1 MNKIITILFVFCFGL
16 LTIAQDKNAKNLL
29 FEVTS
34 KVKSYTNITI
44 DFKYILN
51 NSRQNLNQESKG
63 NVIMKGDQY
72 ILNLMGVTKLFDGK
86 KIYVINPEDEEI
98 SISKFSESNENA
110 FTPSKML
117 TFFNEGYKYSW
128 DRLENING
136 RKIQYIKL
144 IPINPKDQ
152 IKEVLLGVDVQTKNI
167 YTVVQVGK
175 NGTKTSILVNSFK
188 TNQPLS
194 KNQFIFVES
203 KYPKYFINKLD

>member
-1 MNKIITILFVFCFGL
+1 MNKIITILFVLCFGL
-16 LTIAQDKNAKNLL
+16 STIAQDKNAKNLL

-128 DRLENING
+128 DRLENIKG